1 MIHHGD
7 NADVMRTLER
17 GSVSLVYMD
26 PPFFTQRDFGA
37 FDDRWTSFDA
47 YVESVMARVVLGWH
61 LLAPHGSLVLHV
73 DPRSSHYFK
82 VAMDG
87 AFGRERFQDEIIW
100 KYRRWPT
107 AQPRFQRM
115 HDVMLRYSR
124 GDARWN
130 QLFVPLSESTI
141 RTFAG
146 FTQSNARVDGRQ
158 VTTRVRSEVG
168 QQSPG
173 AYMPDVWEV
182 PILSPAAGERTGYP
196 TQKPVALVER
206 LVLALTNEGDTV
218 LDPYMGSGTTG
229 EAALRNRR
237 RFIGI
242 DKGDEAIRVATAR
255 LANVRPV
262 QTQAA
267 LFGDP

>member
-1 MIHHGD
+1 MIHQGD
-7 NADVMRTLER
+7 NLDVMQTLER

-37 FDDRWTSFDA
+37 FDDRWPSFDA
-47 YVESVMARVVLGWH
+47 YVENVLTRVVNAWA
-61 LLAPHGSLVLHV
+61 LLDPKGSLVLHV

-82 VAMDG
+82 VAMDY
-87 AFGRERFQDEIIW
+87 ALGRDRFQDEIIW
-100 KYRRWPT
+100 RYRRWPT
-107 AQPRFQRM
+107 PQPRFQRM
-115 HDVMLRYSR
+115 HDVLLRWAR
-124 GDARWN
+124 PGARWN
-130 QLFVPLSESTI
+130 QLFAPLAPSTLEKHG
-141 RTFAG
+141 AG
-146 FTQSNARVDGRQ
+146 KQSATWDKGRNRIGSKVD
-158 VTTRVRSEVG
+158 SDDP
-168 QQSPG
+168 SPG
-173 AYMPDVWEV
+173 AYLADVWDDIGTLAPV
-182 PILSPAAGERTGYP
+182 AGERTGYP